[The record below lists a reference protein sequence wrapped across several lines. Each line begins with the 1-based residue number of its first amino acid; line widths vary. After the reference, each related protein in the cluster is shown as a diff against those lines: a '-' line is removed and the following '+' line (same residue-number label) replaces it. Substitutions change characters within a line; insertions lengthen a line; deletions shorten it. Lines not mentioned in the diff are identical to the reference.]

1 MTMQNRCQPF
11 PVHCLACA
19 HLDCRCWC
27 LCSGSTC
34 QGCCPFSSLQSH
46 HATSC
51 HATLCHA
58 VPCCA
63 MLCHAVPC
71 YAMETVDLACMY
83 QGRSYNPNR
92 KFVGRVRVRA
102 RARARARARVRAR
115 ARARVRVMMTMIHTT
130 LRPKPKRKPN
140 CTAAHSE
147 RHCCFTCQR
156 CSGRWSEVAPQTLGS
171 PAACYSCCACP
182 LKAAYQAR
190 FDWPHLSDT
199 CMKARVSQQRLSL
212 PALLMSS

>member
-1 MTMQNRCQPF
+1 MAIR
-11 PVHCLACA
+11 VSDLI
-19 HLDCRCWC
+19 
-27 LCSGSTC
+27 LCEKSKTG
-34 QGCCPFSSLQSH
+34 GCGCG
-46 HATSC
+46 C
-51 HATLCHA
+51 GEGEEEG
-58 VPCCA
+58 
-63 MLCHAVPC
+63 M
-71 YAMETVDLACMY
+71 
-83 QGRSYNPNR
+83 GR
-92 KFVGRVRVRA
+92 A
-102 RARARARARVRAR
+102 RAR

-156 CSGRWSEVAPQTLGS
+156 CSGRWSEVAPQSLGS

-190 FDWPHLSDT
+190 LDWPHLSNT